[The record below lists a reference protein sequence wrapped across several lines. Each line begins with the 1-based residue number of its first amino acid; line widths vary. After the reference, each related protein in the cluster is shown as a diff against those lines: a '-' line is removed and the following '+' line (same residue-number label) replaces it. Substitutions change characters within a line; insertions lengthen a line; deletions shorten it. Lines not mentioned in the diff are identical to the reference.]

1 MSRAA
6 AASAGLPGRL
16 APNAAQRSMPSRA
29 VTAAEA
35 GAATTAQRTSAAS
48 RLRGR
53 LIGRR
58 TLHPCRLES
67 RRMSTVNTVQG
78 PVDASEL
85 GTTLI
90 HEHVRFR
97 DEAVAENWP
106 GRYDA
111 DEEMR
116 AAVEA

>member
-6 AASAGLPGRL
+6 AASAALPGRF

-29 VTAAEA
+29 VTAAA
-35 GAATTAQRTSAAS
+35 DGAAATALSSAART
-48 RLRGR
+48 RLRANVM
-53 LIGRR
+53 RR
-58 TLHPCRLES
+58 GTLSPPHLAS

-97 DEAVAENWP
+97 DEA
-106 GRYDA
+106 
-111 DEEMR
+111 
-116 AAVEA
+116 